1 MEKTMAAFDYG
12 QKVDPQL
19 FDRHLNAA
27 LTIDVQDYIRKG
39 WEMFREHIGEFVGF
53 TLIIFVVSAL
63 SSKFDFAGSL
73 VFSAL
78 AAPFYAGYGI
88 AAFRLAS
95 GQTFQF
101 GDFFKGFNYFLP
113 LFLAGLASGLLVSIG
128 FVLLII
134 PGIYLAVG
142 YMFATFL
149 IVDYRMEFW
158 EAMETS
164 RKIITK
170 NWFAFF
176 GFAFALFA
184 LNLLGALA
192 LGVGLLV
199 SVPVT
204 SCAAAIAYKEI
215 IGLYSSEW

>member
-1 MEKTMAAFDYG
+1 
-12 QKVDPQL
+12 
-19 FDRHLNAA
+19 
-27 LTIDVQDYIRKG
+27 
-39 WEMFREHIGEFVGF
+39 
-53 TLIIFVVSAL
+53 
-63 SSKFDFAGSL
+63 
-73 VFSAL
+73 
-78 AAPFYAGYGI
+78 
-88 AAFRLAS
+88 
-95 GQTFQF
+95 
-101 GDFFKGFNYFLP
+101 
-113 LFLAGLASGLLVSIG
+113 
-128 FVLLII
+128 
-134 PGIYLAVG
+134 
-142 YMFATFL
+142 
-149 IVDYRMEFW
+149 
-158 EAMETS
+158 METS